1 MRVPEPGARQSDNV
15 HVGEWSLVARVTC
28 TTADTGR
35 WWQLLAELFVI
46 YTCTKDR
53 IGGRGEGHD
62 NLKVHLK
69 MVGHKVLFIHNTKQI
84 ITIFLRW

>member
-35 WWQLLAELFVI
+35 WWQLLAELLVI

-53 IGGRGEGHD
+53 IGGRD
-62 NLKVHLK
+62 
-69 MVGHKVLFIHNTKQI
+69 M
-84 ITIFLRW
+84 IT

>member
-1 MRVPEPGARQSDNV
+1 MRVPETGARQSDNV

-53 IGGRGEGHD
+53 IGGRD
-62 NLKVHLK
+62 
-69 MVGHKVLFIHNTKQI
+69 M
-84 ITIFLRW
+84 IT